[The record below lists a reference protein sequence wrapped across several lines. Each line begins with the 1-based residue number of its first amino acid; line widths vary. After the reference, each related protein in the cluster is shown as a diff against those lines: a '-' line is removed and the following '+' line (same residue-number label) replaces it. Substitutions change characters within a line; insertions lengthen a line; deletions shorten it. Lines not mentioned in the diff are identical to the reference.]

1 MVWVGSERNAGG
13 GEKGYPG
20 GLSRGIL
27 FKRVD

>member
-1 MVWVGSERNAGG
+1 MDWVGSESNAWG

-27 FKRVD
+27 GPRG